1 MKCHIMAPDSAAAA
15 GADPEC
21 EVMAAVDGPDERFII
36 AELCRDDAWLATP
49 LAGAVDLESN
59 R

>member
-1 MKCHIMAPDSAAAA
+1 
-15 GADPEC
+15 
-21 EVMAAVDGPDERFII
+21 MAAVDGPDERLVI

-49 LAGAVDLESN
+49 LGDAVDLESN